1 MSEEKISIEKLKN
14 TPSPK
19 SVLFEILAPLGFNSS
34 VVEDIIDNLDATSGK
49 VFFSERYRVIKDR
62 QYLLLSEIADSNNF
76 DTEIII
82 YEGTNEILYPVHLK
96 ISVANINSIEVNKS
110 SKFLF
115 SDAEKV
121 HFPLKL
127 RKWKDGDWFVPFG
140 MKGKKKLSDYFTD
153 CKLDLLEKEKQWI
166 LESDGQI
173 VWIIGKRNDERFRVS
188 DHTDNVL
195 MIEWVE

>member
-1 MSEEKISIEKLKN
+1 
-14 TPSPK
+14 
-19 SVLFEILAPLGFNSS
+19 
-34 VVEDIIDNLDATSGK
+34 VVEDIIDNLDTTSGK

-62 QYLLLSEIADSNNF
+62 QYLLLSKIADCNNF

-82 YEGTNEILYPVHLK
+82 YEGMTEILYPIHLK
-96 ISVANINSIEVNKS
+96 INVVNINSIEVNKS
-110 SKFLF
+110 GRFLF

-121 HFPLKL
+121 RFPLKL

-153 CKLDLLEKEKQWI
+153 CKFDLLEKENQWI

-173 VWIIGKRNDERFRVS
+173 IWIVGKRNDERFKVS
-188 DHTDNVL
+188 DHTNKVL